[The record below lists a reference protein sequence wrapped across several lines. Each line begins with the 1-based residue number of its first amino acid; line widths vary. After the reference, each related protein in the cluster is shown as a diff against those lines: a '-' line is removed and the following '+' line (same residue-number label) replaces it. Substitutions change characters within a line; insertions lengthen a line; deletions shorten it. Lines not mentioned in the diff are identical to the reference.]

1 VSTIPPTTTTTNTTA
16 VTTTECAGCKRLAAK
31 VESLENEVKCL
42 ENENIELK
50 FKVKCLENENIVLNQ
65 RFNSMEE
72 NMKNLMAH
80 VVPTNDIRLRVLLF
94 QFRVFLQGRLG
105 QKPIDIS
112 WTKYL
117 KNIAKDSTKLQLLG
131 VSEAA
136 VRLLS
141 KDFGTLSETAHVA
154 PADLVSEA
162 IDAVQIESKRNAF
175 REIFNK
181 VHAVG

>member
-1 VSTIPPTTTTTNTTA
+1 
-16 VTTTECAGCKRLAAK
+16 
-31 VESLENEVKCL
+31 
-42 ENENIELK
+42 
-50 FKVKCLENENIVLNQ
+50 
-65 RFNSMEE
+65 MEE

-117 KNIAKDSTKLQLLG
+117 NNIAKDSTRLQLLG